1 MRQPLNHL
9 FCTLLLALYLALA
22 TLPAQ
27 AQTLIRDAEIERSL
41 HELAAPLLSA
51 AGMSTQRMNFWILQD
66 NSLNAFVAGPQTI
79 VLHTGLLMKLNTPEQ
94 VQAVLAHEIA
104 HIANGHLS
112 RRPANMQAA
121 GRLARLGL
129 ALAIATAAITGN
141 SEAAVGLGMG
151 TAGASQMAFFAHTRA
166 EEASADKSAARY
178 MISAGI
184 DPVAMVDVLLVFRG
198 QEALSVTRQ
207 DPYIRTHPLTRDRL
221 RAAEN
226 AASAANVPD
235 RDRSE
240 SAYWYARLQGKL
252 SAFLR
257 NPSWTFQRIGDR
269 QDEIALMRRAI
280 AHHKTPDPARAI
292 ATVERLVETR
302 PNDPYYTELHG
313 QILFENRRYKE
324 AVEAYREAAAL
335 APREAQIQ
343 AGLGRALLA
352 LKTPASDQDA
362 LRALQIAYSRDPV
375 NPRLLRDLA
384 QAYSAN
390 DQPGMASITVAERY
404 ALRGRLRDAEIHARR
419 AAGLLPAGS
428 PGERRAQDIIRAAE
442 RAKDRR

>member
-1 MRQPLNHL
+1 MRRSLNHL
-9 FCTLLLALYLALA
+9 ICAVLLAINICAA
-22 TLPAQ
+22 ALPAQ

-41 HELAAPLLSA
+41 RELAAPLLSA
-51 AGMSTQRMNFWILQD
+51 AGMSTQRMNFWLLSD
-66 NSLNAFVAGPQTI
+66 DRLNAFVAGPRTI
-79 VLHTGLLMKLNTPEQ
+79 VMHTGLILRLDTPEQ

-112 RRPANMQAA
+112 RRPANMQAS

-129 ALAIATAAITGN
+129 ALAIATAAITG
-141 SEAAVGLGMG
+141 SGEAAAGIGMG
-151 TAGASQMAFFAHTRA
+151 TAGASRRAFFAHTRA

-184 DPVAMVDVLLVFRG
+184 DPVAMVDVLTVFRG
-198 QEALSVTRQ
+198 QEALSTARQ
-207 DPYIRTHPLTRDRL
+207 DPYVRTHPLTRDRL

-226 AASAANVPD
+226 AASQASVPD
-235 RDRSE
+235 RDNSN

-257 NPSWTFQRIGDR
+257 NPGWTFQRIGDR
-269 QDEIALMRRAI
+269 QDELALMRRAI
-280 AHHKTPDPARAI
+280 AHHKTPNPTRAI
-292 ATVERLVETR
+292 ATAEKLNEVR
-302 PNDPYYTELHG
+302 PNDPYYTELYG
-313 QILFENRRYKE
+313 QILFENRRYDA
-324 AVEAYREAAAL
+324 AVAAYREAASL

-352 LKTPASDQDA
+352 QKTPTADREA
-362 LRALQIAYSRDPV
+362 LRALQIAYSRDPID
-375 NPRLLRDLA
+375 PRLLRDLA
-384 QAYSAN
+384 QAYAAN

-404 ALRGRLRDAEIHARR
+404 ALRGKLDDAAIHARR

-442 RAKDRR
+442 RARDR